1 MFIYDIFNL
10 CFKRYNLR
18 EILKPIVV
26 IISVCLLIIYLA
38 TLVGIIPNLV
48 LVRNGIERMAMGTQ
62 FPLVFSTYVLY
73 ACAYLTLIY

>member
-10 CFKRYNLR
+10 CSRNINLR

-38 TLVGIIPNLV
+38 TIVGIIPNLL
-48 LVRNGIERMAMGTQ
+48 LVRNGSERMAMGT
-62 FPLVFSTYVLY
+62 
-73 ACAYLTLIY
+73 